1 MKNAF
6 VIVTL
11 SGLLAACAVAQLPQ
25 PDTVLPVQE
34 TPAAVADETAAAEV
48 SDAAD
53 SDAAGEE
60 AIEFAKLP
68 KVALTSDLLYKL
80 MKAEF
85 DFREGNWKEPYEA
98 LLEAAR
104 LTRDP
109 RLPRRAAEMALSV
122 NEHQSAMAAVGVWRE
137 LAPGSEEAARAY
149 LGLAVLNDKLPEAE
163 VILKQRLAEAPLDER
178 GAAMFQTRQFLGRA
192 KDKAA
197 AAAMF
202 ERLLSPYRHMVEA
215 RILLAQ
221 SAFARGDR
229 PQAETEARAAM
240 ALKPD
245 SEIAMLTLAQVAVD
259 QGSVETMLA
268 KFIAANPQA
277 REVRAAHARMLV
289 DQKQFDK
296 ARDSFEVLLK
306 DQPEDL
312 GTLYALGILSMQLDD
327 PASAEEYLIHFTE
340 VLAESP
346 EDERDPSRVLLML
359 SQLAEQRG
367 DLPGALKW
375 IGKIASED
383 PALYFGAQV
392 KRAQLMARQ
401 GELAGAR
408 KVLAGLSP
416 SEAAQQAQ
424 VVLAEGQILRDA
436 GQGKAAYQVLED
448 GARKFPKNPD
458 LLYDFALQ
466 AEKIG
471 RVDVMEKALREVMVL
486 APDNHH
492 AYNALGYSLAD
503 RNVRLDEALALID
516 KALKMAPDDPFI
528 MDSLG
533 WVHYRMGNLD
543 AAETQLRRAYSLRK
557 DAEIAVH
564 LGEVLWRK
572 GAQEEARKLLRE
584 ARAKDPK
591 NDTLR
596 STLARLQLKL

>member
-11 SGLLAACAVAQLPQ
+11 TGLLSACAVAQLPQ
-25 PDTVLPVQE
+25 PEPARPVQE
-34 TPAAVADETAAAEV
+34 APAAVADET
-48 SDAAD
+48 DAAD
-53 SDAAGEE
+53 VSDDEAADEE
-60 AIEFAKLP
+60 NLP
-68 KVALTSDLLYKL
+68 KVALSSDLLYQL
-80 MKAEF
+80 LKAEF
-85 DFREGNWKEPYEA
+85 DFREGNWKEPYAALIEA
-98 LLEAAR
+98 SKQ
-104 LTRDP
+104 TRDP
-109 RLPRRAAEMALSV
+109 RLARRAAEMALSV
-122 NEHQSAMAAVGVWRE
+122 NEHPSAMAAVGTWRE
-137 LAPGSEEAARAY
+137 LSPDSDEAARAY
-149 LGLAVLNDKLPEAE
+149 LGLAVLTDKLAEAE
-163 VILKQRLAEAPLDER
+163 GILRQRLADAPITER
-178 GAAMFQTRQFLGRA
+178 GATMFQARQFIGRA

-202 ERLLSPYRHMVEA
+202 ERLLAPYRHMVEA

-221 SAFARGDR
+221 SAFGRGDKV
-229 PQAETEARAAM
+229 QAEAEARAAL

-245 SEIAMLTLAQVAVD
+245 SEIAVLTLAQVAVD
-259 QGSVETMLA
+259 QGSVEAMLA
-268 KFIAANPQA
+268 KFIAANPKA
-277 REVRAAHARMLV
+277 REVRAAHARILV
-289 DQKQFDK
+289 DQKQYEK

-327 PASAEEYLIHFTE
+327 PESAEEYLSHFTE
-340 VLAESP
+340 VLAKSP
-346 EDERDPSRVLLML
+346 DDERDPSRVLLML

-367 DLPGALKW
+367 DLPAALKW
-375 IGKIASED
+375 IGKIDSED

-392 KRAQLMARQ
+392 KRAQLMAKQ

-416 SEAAQQAQ
+416 SEATQQAQ
-424 VVLAEGQILRDA
+424 VVLTEGQILRDA
-436 GQGKAAYQVLED
+436 GQGQAAYLVLED

-466 AEKIG
+466 AEKLG

-492 AYNALGYSLAD
+492 AYNALGYSLAE
-503 RNVRLDEALALID
+503 RNVRLAEALALID
-516 KALKMAPDDPFI
+516 KALKMAPEDPFI

-533 WVHYRMGNLD
+533 WVHYRMGKLD
-543 AAETQLRRAYSLRK
+543 AAEALLRKAYALRK

-591 NDTLR
+591 SDTLR
-596 STLARLQLKL
+596 NTLARLQLKL

>member
-1 MKNAF
+1 M
-6 VIVTL
+6 
-11 SGLLAACAVAQLPQ
+11 AQLPQ
-25 PDTVLPVQE
+25 PEPARPVQE
-34 TPAAVADETAAAEV
+34 APAAVADET
-48 SDAAD
+48 DAAD
-53 SDAAGEE
+53 VSDDEAADEE
-60 AIEFAKLP
+60 NLP
-68 KVALTSDLLYKL
+68 KVALSSDLLYQL
-80 MKAEF
+80 LKAEF
-85 DFREGNWKEPYEA
+85 DFREGNWKEPYAALIEA
-98 LLEAAR
+98 SKQ
-104 LTRDP
+104 TRDP
-109 RLPRRAAEMALSV
+109 RLARRAAEMALSV
-122 NEHQSAMAAVGVWRE
+122 NEHPSAMAAVGTWRE
-137 LAPGSEEAARAY
+137 LSPDSDEAARAY
-149 LGLAVLNDKLPEAE
+149 LGLAVLTDKLAEAE
-163 VILKQRLAEAPLDER
+163 GILRQRLADAPITER
-178 GAAMFQTRQFLGRA
+178 GATMFQARQFIGRA

-202 ERLLSPYRHMVEA
+202 ERLLAPYRHMVEA

-221 SAFARGDR
+221 SAFGRGDKV
-229 PQAETEARAAM
+229 QAEAEARAAL

-245 SEIAMLTLAQVAVD
+245 SEIAVLTLAQVAVD
-259 QGSVETMLA
+259 QGSVEAMLA
-268 KFIAANPQA
+268 KFIAANPKA
-277 REVRAAHARMLV
+277 REVRAAHARILV
-289 DQKQFDK
+289 DQKQYEK

-327 PASAEEYLIHFTE
+327 PESAEEYLSHFTE
-340 VLAESP
+340 VLAKSP
-346 EDERDPSRVLLML
+346 DDERDPSRVLLML

-367 DLPGALKW
+367 DLPAALKW
-375 IGKIASED
+375 IGKIDSED

-392 KRAQLMARQ
+392 KRAQLMAKQ

-416 SEAAQQAQ
+416 SEATQQAQ
-424 VVLAEGQILRDA
+424 VVLTEGQILRDA
-436 GQGKAAYQVLED
+436 GQGQAAYLVLED

-466 AEKIG
+466 AEKLG

-492 AYNALGYSLAD
+492 AYNALGYSLAE
-503 RNVRLDEALALID
+503 RNVRLAEALALID
-516 KALKMAPDDPFI
+516 KALKMAPEDPFI

-533 WVHYRMGNLD
+533 WVHYRMGKLD
-543 AAETQLRRAYSLRK
+543 AAEALLRKAYALRK

-591 NDTLR
+591 SDTLR
-596 STLARLQLKL
+596 NTLARLQLKL

>member
-11 SGLLAACAVAQLPQ
+11 SGLLTACAVAQVPQ
-25 PDTVLPVQE
+25 PDAVPPVQE
-34 TPAAVADETAAAEV
+34 TPAAVADETDAADV
-48 SDAAD
+48 SDDAD
-53 SDAAGEE
+53 SDAAAEE
-60 AIEFAKLP
+60 AIAFAKLP

-85 DFREGNWKEPYEA
+85 DFREGNWKEPYTA

-122 NEHQSAMAAVGVWRE
+122 NEHQQAMAAVGVWRE
-137 LAPGSEEAARAY
+137 LAPDSEEAARAY

-163 VILKQRLAEAPLDER
+163 AILEQRLAEAAMDER
-178 GAAMFQTRQFLGRA
+178 GAAMFQTRQFLSRA

-202 ERLLSPYRHMVEA
+202 ERLLSPYRHMAEA

-221 SAFARGDR
+221 SAFARGDK
-229 PQAETEARAAM
+229 PQAEIEARAAL

-259 QGSVETMLA
+259 QGSVEAMLA
-268 KFIAANPQA
+268 RFVAANPAA
-277 REVRAAHARMLV
+277 REVRAAHARLLV
-289 DQKQFDK
+289 DRKQFDK

-340 VLAESP
+340 VLAKSP

-367 DLPGALKW
+367 DLPGALTW
-375 IGKIASED
+375 IGKIESED

-492 AYNALGYSLAD
+492 AYNALGYSLAE

-516 KALKMAPDDPFI
+516 KALKMAPEDPFI

-533 WVHYRMGNLD
+533 WVYYRMGKLD
-543 AAETQLRRAYSLRK
+543 AAEAQLRKAYALRK

-572 GAQEEARKLLRE
+572 GAQEEARTLLRE

-596 STLARLQLKL
+596 NTLARLQLKL

>member
-11 SGLLAACAVAQLPQ
+11 SGLLSACAVAQLPQ
-25 PDTVLPVQE
+25 SEPVPPVQE
-34 TPAAVADETAAAEV
+34 APAAVADET
-48 SDAAD
+48 DAAD
-53 SDAAGEE
+53 VSDDPDSDQAAAD
-60 AIEFAKLP
+60 AIEYAKLP
-68 KVALTSDLLYKL
+68 KVALGSDLLYQL
-80 MKAEF
+80 MKAEL
-85 DFREGNWKEPYEA
+85 DFSDGNWKEPYVA
-98 LLEAAR
+98 LLEAAKQ
-104 LTRDP
+104 TRDP
-109 RLPRRAAEMALSV
+109 RLARRAAEMALSA
-122 NEHQSAMAAVGVWRE
+122 NQHPSAMAAVNAWRE
-137 LAPGSEEAARAY
+137 LSPDSEEAARAY
-149 LGLAVLNDKLPEAE
+149 LGLAVLTDKLPEAE
-163 VILKQRLAEAPLDER
+163 TILKQRLADAPIMER
-178 GAAMFQTRQFLGRA
+178 GAAMFQARQFIGRA
-192 KDKAA
+192 RDKAA

-202 ERLLSPYRHMVEA
+202 ERLLAPYRHMLEA

-221 SAFARGDR
+221 SAFGRGDKA
-229 PQAETEARAAM
+229 QAEVEARAAL

-259 QGSVETMLA
+259 QASVESMLA
-268 KFIAANPQA
+268 KFIAANPKA
-277 REVRAAHARMLV
+277 REVRAAHARILV
-289 DQKQFDK
+289 DQKQYDK

-327 PASAEEYLIHFTE
+327 QESAEEYLIHFTE
-340 VLAESP
+340 VLAKNP
-346 EDERDPSRVLLML
+346 DDERDPSRVLLML
-359 SQLAEQRG
+359 SQLAEQRS
-367 DLPGALKW
+367 DLPAALKW
-375 IGKIASED
+375 IGKIDSED
-383 PALYFGAQV
+383 PALFFGAQV
-392 KRAQLMARQ
+392 KRAQLMAKQ

-408 KVLAGLSP
+408 KLLAGLSP

-466 AEKIG
+466 AEKLG

-492 AYNALGYSLAD
+492 AYNALGYSLAE
-503 RNVRLDEALALID
+503 RNVRLDEALKLID
-516 KALKMAPDDPFI
+516 KALKMAPEDPFI
-528 MDSLG
+528 MDSMG

-543 AAETQLRRAYSLRK
+543 AAEAQLRKAYALRK

-591 NDTLR
+591 SDTLR
-596 STLARLQLKL
+596 NTLARLQLKL

>member
-11 SGLLAACAVAQLPQ
+11 TGLLSACAVAQLPQ
-25 PDTVLPVQE
+25 SEAVPPVQE
-34 TPAAVADETAAAEV
+34 TPAAVADET
-48 SDAAD
+48 DAAD
-53 SDAAGEE
+53 VSDDPDADQAAADAA
-60 AIEFAKLP
+60 EFDKLP
-68 KVALTSDLLYKL
+68 KVALSSDLLYQL
-80 MKAEF
+80 MKAEL
-85 DFREGNWKEPYEA
+85 DFREGNWKEPYAA
-98 LLEAAR
+98 LLGAAKQ
-104 LTRDP
+104 TRDP
-109 RLPRRAAEMALSV
+109 RLARRAAEMALSV
-122 NEHQSAMAAVGVWRE
+122 NEHPSAMAAVNAWRG
-137 LAPGSEEAARAY
+137 LSPDSEEAARAY
-149 LGLAVLNDKLPEAE
+149 LGLAVLTDKLPEVEA
-163 VILKQRLAEAPLDER
+163 ILKQRLADAPITER
-178 GAAMFQTRQFLGRA
+178 GAAMFQARQFIGRA
-192 KDKAA
+192 RDKAA

-202 ERLLSPYRHMVEA
+202 ERLLAPYRHMVEA

-221 SAFARGDR
+221 SAFARGDKA
-229 PQAETEARAAM
+229 QAEVEARAAL

-245 SEIAMLTLAQVAVD
+245 SEIAVLTLAQVAVD
-259 QGSVETMLA
+259 QGSVESMLA
-268 KFIAANPQA
+268 KFIAANPKA
-277 REVRAAHARMLV
+277 REVRAAHARILV
-289 DQKQFDK
+289 DQKQYEK
-296 ARDSFEVLLK
+296 ARDTFEVLLK

-327 PASAEEYLIHFTE
+327 PESAEEYLIHFTE
-340 VLAESP
+340 VLARSP
-346 EDERDPSRVLLML
+346 DDERDPSRVLLML

-367 DLPGALKW
+367 DLPAAVKW
-375 IGKIASED
+375 IGKIDSED

-392 KRAQLMARQ
+392 KRAQLMAKQ

-408 KVLAGLSP
+408 KLLAGLSP

-466 AEKIG
+466 AEKLG

-492 AYNALGYSLAD
+492 AYNALGYSLAE

-516 KALKMAPDDPFI
+516 KALKMAPEDPFI

-543 AAETQLRRAYSLRK
+543 AAEAQLRKAYALRK

-596 STLARLQLKL
+596 NTLARLQLKL